1 MWKHSLL
8 MAVCALLCVGT
19 AQAQELFDLTKPGD
33 PIVGYPETTGAPTDW
48 PANEAPPL
56 AIDDQVSGFKYLHFK
71 ATFDDDNA
79 SGFRVTPSGPKTL
92 ITALNF
98 ASANDAVERDPIAFR
113 LSGSNDSI
121 DGPYTL
127 IAEGTIDELN
137 QADAY
142 PRNTW
147 ITEPVAI
154 DNGLVFTHYELLFT
168 ELRDYGAAN
177 SMQIGEVELLSDG
190 SLPGKAGAPQPED
203 GAEDV
208 IRSADLSWMASAAAA
223 EHDVYLGTDYD
234 DVNDATVDSAAY
246 VGRQTETRYDPG
258 TLPYGETYY
267 WRIDEVNSPPDKTIF
282 KGETWSFSVEPVSVA
297 VPIGDVTA
305 TASSMDPAQDVN
317 NIVNGSGL
325 NENDEHSNLLDFM
338 WVSTDTDMTPWIL
351 FEFAQLQKLDKARVW
366 NHNTQTEAIL
376 GFGIKEAQVEAS
388 IDGETWT
395 DLGTVELAQAPGL
408 DTYAGID
415 VPLDETVAKYI
426 KVTAL
431 SNWSLLG
438 LPQKGLSEVRFYALP
453 MQARLETPADGAT
466 GVDPLVDMSWR
477 AGREAAQHT
486 VLVGSAPDALTERG
500 VVDDPAFT
508 ASVDLDSTVY
518 WQVNE
523 VNEAMDPA
531 IWEGTIW
538 SMDISEYV
546 TVDDMESYKSEEGSY
561 VWETWVDG
569 FGDDNN
575 GALLGYGGDDMETDI
590 AHDGTQSLPFYYGQ
604 GGAGTSEAFRDINRD
619 WGEHGIVSL
628 SLMFY
633 GATSNVPGPMY
644 LKVNDEK
651 IATYPV
657 ASDLTLPQWQAW
669 TLDLPASALSNVTTL
684 GIGFEGGSG
693 LVLIDAIR
701 LYAKASEQVTPVM
714 PDDTGLM
721 AFYPFEGNADDSS
734 GNGNNGTLEGG
745 PQYVTGQIG
754 QALDFDGI
762 DDFVS
767 TGKVASQLDIDGN
780 KPRTVNVWVYTRGY
794 ADGGIYDVGD
804 RVDGEDFCLRTLGDV
819 VDQWR
824 IQYWGGDTDFTFD
837 TLERWVNFTHVH
849 DGTHTK
855 IYADGRMIVDWEKTI
870 TTTDTNPFQI
880 GLYGWPGNYFYG
892 IIDELRLYNR
902 ALTQEE
908 ALGLAG
914 RTDPIFK
921 EF

>member
-1 MWKHSLL
+1 MWKHILL
-8 MAVCALLCVGT
+8 TAVCALLCAGT
-19 AQAQELFDLTKPGD
+19 AQAQLFDVTNPGD
-33 PIVGYPETTGAPTDW
+33 PIKGYPEITGAGTDW

-56 AIDDQVSGFKYLHFK
+56 AIDNQISGFKYLHFK
-71 ATFDDDNA
+71 VTFDENNA
-79 SGFRVTPSGPKTL
+79 SGFRVTPSGPKTV
-92 ITALNF
+92 ITAINL
-98 ASANDAVERDPIAFR
+98 ATANDVPDRDPIAFQ

-121 DGPYTL
+121 DGPYTF
-127 IAEGTIDELN
+127 IAEGTFDELN
-137 QADAY
+137 QGTAY
-142 PRNTW
+142 ARNTW
-147 ITEPVAI
+147 ISAPVPIA
-154 DNGLVFTHYELLFT
+154 NSKVYTHYELLFT
-168 ELRDYGAAN
+168 ELRNFAAAN

-190 SLPGKAGAPQPED
+190 SLPGKAGAPQPEN
-203 GAEDV
+203 GAADV
-208 IRSADLSWMASAAAA
+208 IRSADLSWQAGSFAA

-234 DVNDATVDSAAY
+234 DVNDATVDSAVY
-246 VGRQTETRYDPG
+246 MGRQTETSYDPG
-258 TLPYGETYY
+258 TLTLGQTYY

-282 KGETWSFSVEPVSVA
+282 KGETWSFSVEPVSFA
-297 VPIGDVTA
+297 VPIGAVTA
-305 TASSMDPAQDVN
+305 TASSMDGAQDVN

-325 NENDEHSNLLDFM
+325 NENGEHTNLLDFM
-338 WVSTDTDMTPWIL
+338 WSSAATDPAPWIQ

-366 NHNTQTEAIL
+366 NHNTQTESIL

-388 IDGETWT
+388 IDGESWT
-395 DLGTVELAQAPGL
+395 DLGTVELAQAQGL
-408 DTYAGID
+408 PTYAGFE
-415 VPLDETVAKYI
+415 VPLDGTVAKYI

-453 MQARLETPADGAT
+453 MRARLETPADGAA
-466 GVDPLVDMSWR
+466 GQDPLVDLSWR

-486 VLVGSAPDALTERG
+486 VLVGPAPDALVELGT
-500 VVDDPAFT
+500 VDDPMYT

-523 VNEAMDPA
+523 VNDAMDPA
-531 IWEGTIW
+531 TWEGNVW
-538 SMDISEYV
+538 SMDIAEYV
-546 TVDDMESYKSEEGSY
+546 TVDDMESYKSEEGGY

-575 GALLGYGGDDMETDI
+575 GALLGHGGDDMETDI
-590 AHDGTQSLPFYYGQ
+590 AYDGAQSLPFYYGQ
-604 GGAGTSEAFRDINRD
+604 GGAANAEAFRDIDRD
-619 WGEHGIVSL
+619 WGQHGIVSL

-633 GATSNVPGPMY
+633 GATSNVPGQMY
-644 LKVNDEK
+644 LKVNDQQ
-651 IATYPV
+651 IATYPFS
-657 ASDLTLPQWQAW
+657 SDLTLPQWQAW
-669 TLDLPASALSNVTTL
+669 TLDLPASALGNVTTL
-684 GIGFEGGSG
+684 AIGFEGGSG

-701 LYAKASEQVTPVM
+701 LYAKASEQITPAV

-721 AFYPFEGNADDSS
+721 AFYPFEGNANDTS

-745 PQYVTGQIG
+745 PQYVAGQIG

-794 ADGGIYDVGD
+794 ADGGIYDVGA
-804 RVDGEDFCLRTLGDV
+804 RVNGEDFCLRTLGDV

-824 IQYWGGDTDFTFD
+824 IQYWGGDMDFTFD

-855 IYADGRMIVDWEKTI
+855 IYADGRLIVDWEKTI

-892 IIDELRLYNR
+892 VIDELRLYNR
-902 ALTQEE
+902 ALTQAE

-914 RTDPIFK
+914 RTEPIFK
-921 EF
+921 AF